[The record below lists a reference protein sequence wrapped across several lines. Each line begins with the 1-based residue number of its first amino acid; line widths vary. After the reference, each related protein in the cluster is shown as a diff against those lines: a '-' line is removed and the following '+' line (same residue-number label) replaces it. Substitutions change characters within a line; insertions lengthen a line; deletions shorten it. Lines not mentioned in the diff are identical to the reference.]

1 MSWQWRMIQK
11 LKKNWLVLLKLTWKV
26 SQIWPRAL
34 ESVNNLCF
42 NWLLVAKV
50 CNFWATKAQRSYLSW
65 HWRVMQNLMKNWLVV
80 WKWHEKSGSFLPEHL
95 KVLKLGIWWDPLVQS
110 RKGVTLK
117 FYRELCVATMKNNAK
132 FEEELTCH
140 FKIDIRNLTNF
151 DTSTL
156 KSKKNWSLIASFDQR
171 I

>member
-1 MSWQWRMIQK
+1 M
-11 LKKNWLVLLKLTWKV
+11 
-26 SQIWPRAL
+26 
-34 ESVNNLCF
+34 
-42 NWLLVAKV
+42 
-50 CNFWATKAQRSYLSW
+50 
-65 HWRVMQNLMKNWLVV
+65 
-80 WKWHEKSGSFLPEHL
+80 
-95 KVLKLGIWWDPLVQS
+95 
-110 RKGVTLK
+110 
-117 FYRELCVATMKNNAK
+117 TMKNNAK